1 MISQL
6 TALSGSAFSLA
17 QMRKMFEEV
26 RARVRLRVRLIVTVR
41 VSRAGLPMFEQVA
54 KPLP

>member
-26 RARVRLRVRLIVTVR
+26 RARARLTVRVIVRVR
-41 VSRAGLPMFEQVA
+41 VSRAGLAMFEQVA
-54 KPLP
+54 KP